1 MTPLWIILARIG
13 EDCDYAT
20 ESSFSASQRAKW
32 ERVADY
38 VQRSGGS
45 AGEAG
50 VGGAASAS
58 TVSGSPS
65 DRLPLGASGTS
76 EMPPSSARVEM
87 PPWPKTYAFLTAEP
101 WYDPELVEA
110 WRDAA
115 LARIAS
121 LEAKLAAAEHK
132 AREEYE
138 GLARHTKAVEKSLAS
153 YARKLAD
160 AERERDT
167 FEQHLA
173 ASRLRLRGLCQSLVN
188 AAGADGPMSAEDA
201 AAKLVEKYTELEAEN
216 AALESENARL
226 LLERINEAEARS
238 PERRE
243 EAAWL
248 IEMPGPLYWS
258 GREGC
263 GAWRG
268 ATDAI
273 RFARWEDADR
283 LRIACG
289 FQDAKVTEHIWCA
302 PQAQRETDEQQ
313 NAVGTRSGASPAD
326 SHAAAT
332 CGSSVA
338 DSPLVGVAPVS
349 ESNDEGLPVPQV
361 KDRQPAPS
369 PAAPGAAR
377 EWDREQQQSAASVVL
392 AAMHGPLEDVCA
404 EIAKHA
410 HLFAKPAP
418 VSAEDVERA
427 CEAAW
432 NAGGH
437 RPAWRDLNETV
448 RVLFRCS
455 FRAALASLG
464 IKAAEDVK

>member
-1 MTPLWIILARIG
+1 MSIIDI
-13 EDCDYAT
+13 
-20 ESSFSASQRAKW
+20 AK
-32 ERVADY
+32 
-38 VQRSGGS
+38 
-45 AGEAG
+45 
-50 VGGAASAS
+50 
-58 TVSGSPS
+58 
-65 DRLPLGASGTS
+65 
-76 EMPPSSARVEM
+76 
-87 PPWPKTYAFLTAEP
+87 
-101 WYDPELVEA
+101 
-110 WRDAA
+110 
-115 LARIAS
+115 
-121 LEAKLAAAEHK
+121 
-132 AREEYE
+132 E
-138 GLARHTKAVEKSLAS
+138 GLRLHDLDRHARTHHIALCRAVL
-153 YARKLAD
+153 D
-160 AERERDT
+160 A
-167 FEQHLA
+167 H
-173 ASRLRLRGLCQSLVN
+173 LRLRGLCQSLVN

-201 AAKLVEKYTELEAEN
+201 AAKLVEKYAELEAEN
-216 AALESENARL
+216 ARL
-226 LLERINEAEARS
+226 KRDHDSRCDQVDKLQQRLDEIRVAVGGFYADDLVAHIRVRMTDYGRLIRKANEAEA
-238 PERRE
+238 
-243 EAAWL
+243 
-248 IEMPGPLYWS
+248 
-258 GREGC
+258 
-263 GAWRG
+263 
-268 ATDAI
+268 T
-273 RFARWEDADR
+273 
-283 LRIACG
+283 
-289 FQDAKVTEHIWCA
+289 A

-313 NAVGTRSGASPAD
+313 NAVGTRSGAFPAD

-349 ESNDEGLPVPQV
+349 ESNDEGLPVSQV
-361 KDRQPAPS
+361 KGRQPASDPS